1 MTKPKKCPAGKYWC
15 FTDKKCKKIPKGYH
29 VMGGGR
35 LMKDEDHEDGENK
48 NGGSNGNGDG
58 GGVSENTILE
68 KRDGKSAKDKGYS
81 LRDWFKG
88 GGWKQTGGKYD
99 GKPCARQPGQKTK
112 PFCRDADDRAA
123 MSKDERNRR
132 AAKKRREDPNP
143 DRKGKAK
150 MVTDSYD
157 FSNWRDEF
165 KALEFETVDI
175 IGTEPLKPTE
185 GLGSKMLDEKCWKGY
200 EKKGMKTMFGKRY
213 PNCVKK
219 TRSEGVLDDALEAD
233 KRMGELHKKVD
244 KDVKRMKKG
253 KKFKEEF
260 ETCPVC
266 GNDPCQCLE
275 GNLEE
280 MATEK
285 DINKKLQKKVN
296 SKDLNPAE
304 YIKNTRLMPGSGI
317 PKKLPEEK
325 KDPCWDTHKQ
335 VGMKKKN
342 GRMVPNCVP
351 KEETYSDWRSEIF
364 EGDGDHEYE
373 MARRQLATIKNAVSR
388 LEKKMGETGEG
399 ELKAWVQAKLTR
411 SADDIDTVADYVTN
425 EETIQEGEKDA
436 CYHKVKSRYSVW
448 PSAYASGALVKCRKV
463 GAKNWGNKSKTKKEE
478 VQYLN
483 TEDYQRIQE
492 YGNVYTI
499 IVLWRG
505 KSHRLQLFFQG
516 TARPSRDEVKNE
528 VEKIYPGGMVSYYFP
543 SATDPGKPIIV
554 STRS

>member
-1 MTKPKKCPAGKYWC
+1 M
-15 FTDKKCKKIPKGYH
+15 GYH

-35 LMKDEDHEDGENK
+35 LMKDEDHENGEDGKKKGKK
-48 NGGSNGNGDG
+48 NGNGNGGNGNGDSNGNGDG

-132 AAKKRREDPNP
+132 AAKKRKEDPNP

-175 IGTEPLKPTE
+175 IETEPLKPTE
-185 GLGSKMLDEKCWKGY
+185 GLGSKMLGEKCWKGY

-253 KKFKEEF
+253 KKIKEEL
-260 ETCPVC
+260 ESCPVC

-280 MATEK
+280 MASEK

-351 KEETYSDWRSEIF
+351 KEETYSDWRTELF

-399 ELKAWVQAKLTR
+399 ELKAWVQSKLTR
-411 SADDIDTVADYVTN
+411 SADDIDTVADYMTN
-425 EETIQEGEKDA
+425 EENIQEGEKDA

-505 KSHRLQLFFQG
+505 KSLSLIHISEP
-516 TARPSRDEVKNE
+516 TRP
-528 VEKIYPGGMVSYYFP
+528 Y
-543 SATDPGKPIIV
+543 
-554 STRS
+554 